1 MKLPI
6 IADTVLLLNV
16 DGLPRLDVDPVV
28 EAGAFVHG
36 YTGAPVI
43 HVESVRAG
51 ATIHGEEVVGTTL
64 PFAGQG
70 ATGQLTS
77 LELVRVGLRRWAVTS
92 VFVTHVLSPARQ
104 DHSLGGTVSHIG

>member
-1 MKLPI
+1 MF
-6 IADTVLLLNV
+6 LLNV

-43 HVESVRAG
+43 HVESVWART
-51 ATIHGEEVVGTTL
+51 TIHGEEVIGTTL
-64 PFAGQG
+64 AFAGQG

-77 LELVRVGLRRWAVTS
+77 LELVRVGLRHWAVTN
-92 VFVTHVLSPARQ
+92 VFVCL
-104 DHSLGGTVSHIG
+104 